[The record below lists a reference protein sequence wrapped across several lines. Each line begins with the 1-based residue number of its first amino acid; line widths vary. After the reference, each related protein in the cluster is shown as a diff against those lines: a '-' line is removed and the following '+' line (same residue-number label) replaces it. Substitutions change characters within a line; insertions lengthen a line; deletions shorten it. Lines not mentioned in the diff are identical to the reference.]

1 MQVCTRI
8 PRKFGVCDDDKRPPL
23 RGAATADQIIPI
35 VKHNLGIGF
44 VPEQFLYD
52 EPNGIYRLNLK
63 DRIPTREICVVTRK
77 GHSPSLAAR
86 ELGKMML
93 EE

>member
-1 MQVCTRI
+1 MEHNTQFA
-8 PRKFGVCDDDKRPPL
+8 KH
-23 RGAATADQIIPI
+23 QIIPI

-52 EPNGIYRLNLK
+52 EPNGIYMLNLK
-63 DRIPTREICVVTRK
+63 DQIPTREICVVTRK

-93 EE
+93 EA